1 MKKLMIAAAIVCAAA
16 FAQAASIDWTVT
28 ANTWYM
34 SDGTSRAPTGTTVYL
49 INAAAWDTIE
59 SAIAGGTT
67 SFTTSDPGILA
78 VGATSNTKG
87 YIGKSTATSSSLTA
101 GTRYD
106 FAYLVFDG
114 DKYFA
119 SGVLNQAAYDPVDPT
134 YSDVKQI
141 GFGSAQYSSANSL
154 SGGWTTASVPE
165 PTSAMLLVLGI
176 AGLALRRRRA

>member
-34 SDGTSRAPTGTTVYL
+34 SDGTSRAPKNTTVYL
-49 INAAAWDTIE
+49 INAAAWDTIK
-59 SAIAGGTT
+59 SAIEGGTT

-78 VGATSNTKG
+78 VGSTSNTKG
-87 YIGKSTATSSSLTA
+87 TVSGTATSSSLTA
-101 GTRYD
+101 GTEYD

-119 SGVLNQAAYDPVDPT
+119 SGALKEAAYDTGDPVYNDPKSIT
-134 YSDVKQI
+134 
-141 GFGSAQYSSANSL
+141 FGTTQFSSANSL
-154 SGGWTTASVPE
+154 SGGWTSAPE
-165 PTSAMLLVLGI
+165 PTSAMLLLLGV

>member
-16 FAQAASIDWTVT
+16 FAQAASINWAVT

-34 SDGTSRAPTGTTVYL
+34 SDGTSKAPKGTTVYL

-78 VGATSNTKG
+78 VGTTSNTKG
-87 YIGKSTATSSSLTA
+87 AVSGTATSSSLTA
-101 GTRYD
+101 GTEYD

-119 SGVLNQAAYDPVDPT
+119 SMAVREAAYDPVDPV
-134 YSDVKQI
+134 YSDAKAI
-141 GFGSAQYSSANSL
+141 SFGGTAYTTAGL